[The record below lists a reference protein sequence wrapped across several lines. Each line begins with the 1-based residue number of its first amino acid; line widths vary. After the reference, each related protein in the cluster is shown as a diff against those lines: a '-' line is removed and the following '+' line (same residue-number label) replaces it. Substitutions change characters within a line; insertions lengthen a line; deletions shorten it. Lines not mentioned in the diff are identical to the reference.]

1 MAACLD
7 AVDAATAPAQVTAD
21 VSLEIVWCD
30 VLHLH
35 DRLEQNRAALLESVF
50 YGKDGSQLESQLVRV
65 HVVIAPVDNI
75 DFDVD
80 HRVTAE
86 HTVED
91 GFFDALFDRG
101 DVRTGNGAAN
111 DLVVDDQPCAA
122 RARPNVH
129 FDVTVLAATA

>member
-1 MAACLD
+1 MTACFD

-21 VSLEIVWCD
+21 ISLKIVRSD

-35 DRLEQNRAALLESVF
+35 DRLEQNGAALLEPVF
-50 YGKDGSQLESQLVRV
+50 HGKNGSQLESQLVRV

-80 HRVTAE
+80 DRVTAE

-91 GFFDALFDRG
+91 GFFDALLDRG
-101 DVRTGNGAAN
+101 NVLTGN
-111 DLVVDDQPCAA
+111 
-122 RARPNVH
+122 RAS
-129 FDVTVLAATA
+129 D